1 MSEQIQ
7 GFRFR
12 TRRSKRIVSELLE
25 TQKYFQS
32 EKKKKNPFK
41 TTYNKNAE
49 FISTLHRVKIMIFI
63 KLRIN
68 NVS

>member
-7 GFRFR
+7 GFRFT

-25 TQKYFQS
+25 TQKYSQS

-41 TTYNKNAE
+41 TTYNKSAE
-49 FISTLHRVKIMIFI
+49 FISTLHRVKIIIFI
-63 KLRIN
+63 KSRIN

>member
-7 GFRFR
+7 GFRFT

-32 EKKKKNPFK
+32 EKKKNPFK
-41 TTYNKNAE
+41 TTYNKSAE
-49 FISTLHRVKIMIFI
+49 FISTLHRVKIIIFI
-63 KLRIN
+63 KSRIN
-68 NVS
+68 SVS